1 MTAKN
6 VNNKP
11 YNLNVSVVKL
21 SFILSFKKLADY
33 GHPSESDWI
42 ARYKR

>member
-6 VNNKP
+6 VNNKH
-11 YNLNVSVVKL
+11 YNLNVGLFKL

-33 GHPSESDWI
+33 GHPSESD
-42 ARYKR
+42 